1 MRFSGEIALVT
12 GAGKGFGRA
21 IALKLAAEGAKTALI
36 ARTLRDVEAVA
47 EAIRATGGTALPIA
61 ADVTN
66 EADVERSILET
77 ETAFGPITQF
87 VNNAGVGWPY
97 GPVGGMDV
105 AKWWEAQHLHQLA
118 PMLYLSRL
126 LPKMSA
132 AKRGR
137 VVVVSAKAS
146 HLSVG
151 GMSAYITGK
160 TAQVR
165 IVNVAALEVAAAGV
179 SVFAIDPGFV
189 VTSLA
194 RETMTN
200 PEAKAHLAGMVER
213 LSQVKDK
220 DFSAELQA
228 CADRVANLL
237 SGKYD
242 ALTGGYFEIPDD
254 IDAALAAKLAEASS

>member
-21 IALKLAAEGAKTALI
+21 IAQKLAAEGAKTALI
-36 ARTLRDVEAVA
+36 ARTSHDVEAVA
-47 EAIRATGGTALPIA
+47 DTIRAAGGTALPIV

-66 EADVERSILET
+66 AADVERSIMET

-105 AKWWEAQHLHQLA
+105 DKWWEAQRLHQLA

-213 LSQVKDK
+213 LSQVADK
-220 DFSAELQA
+220 DFSAELEA
-228 CADRVANLL
+228 CATRVADLL

-254 IDAALAAKLAEASS
+254 IDAALAAKLAEGTR

>member
-1 MRFSGEIALVT
+1 MRFSGETALVT

-36 ARTLRDVEAVA
+36 ARTLSDVEAVA
-47 EAIRATGGTALPIA
+47 EAIRAAGGTALAIA

-66 EADVERSILET
+66 EADVERSILESET
-77 ETAFGPITQF
+77 EFGPITQF

-132 AKRGR
+132 ARRGR

-146 HLSVG
+146 HHTVG
-151 GMSAYITGK
+151 GLSAYITGK

-165 IVNVAALEVAAAGV
+165 IVNVAALEVKDAGV
-179 SVFAIDPGFV
+179 SLFAIDPGFV
-189 VTSLA
+189 MTSLA

-200 PEAKAHLAGMVER
+200 PGAQAHLAGMVER
-213 LSQVKDK
+213 LNAVADK

-254 IDAALAAKLAEASS
+254 IDAALAAKLAEAAA